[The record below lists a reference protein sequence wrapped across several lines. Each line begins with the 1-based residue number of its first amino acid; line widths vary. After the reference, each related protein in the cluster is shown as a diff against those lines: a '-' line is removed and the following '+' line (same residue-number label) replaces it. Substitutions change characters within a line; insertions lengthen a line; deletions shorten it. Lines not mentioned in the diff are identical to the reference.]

1 LSFVSAD
8 THAEVLVAHRAR
20 PKEKHVN
27 LGTSRSLVTLASIAL
42 AAGVALAAPAGAD
55 DTAGRDVALTA
66 TTDGTNPT
74 LPADLQGFS
83 VESAD
88 FAHGFLTSRLL
99 AQRLDTLGPQGVIRI
114 GGYSMDLVWPA
125 FAQWAG
131 STPPP
136 EAIGGVVDQGDLDKL
151 DQLVDDSG
159 WKVSIG
165 LPLKKVIDPSKIK
178 SPTKDPSPAVTIDQ
192 VVAEVVAAYRTLG
205 DDLVGVEIG
214 NEYDNVT
221 TLTAAEMW
229 TEMKAYKAAID
240 AALPHAGLKVIGPS
254 ANTAV
259 TNTRLDDFMT
269 AVTQDHT
276 VNPEQTLEEISS
288 HLYHG
293 SHCGSS
299 NTTIAQILATSK
311 YQQVQDKL
319 DGIQELGARLQNR
332 IPMTINESNSASC
345 SGQPGVSNAY
355 ATSLWSLDYLMQ
367 AGRSGLARLQ
377 FHTNT
382 AAICG
387 DFKERTSPDY
397 PISYRYYGAFCA
409 ADQAQLDAEQLSAAP
424 LYYGL
429 WAFHQVPVGRYLDLP
444 VSDTDL
450 ATLRAYAVQGRAGKV
465 TLVLINRQD
474 PAAATSGTED
484 VTVQLPGEFV
494 SGSAVTLSSSDPAGL
509 SSLDAAAITLGGA
522 QVDPSGAAT
531 GTPAGEPVQVSGS
544 SATVPVAPGTARI
557 VTLTPE
563 D

>member
-1 LSFVSAD
+1 VALG
-8 THAEVLVAHRAR
+8 LVAGSA
-20 PKEKHVN
+20 
-27 LGTSRSLVTLASIAL
+27 TLA
-42 AAGVALAAPAGAD
+42 VPAGAED
-55 DTAGRDVALTA
+55 GTPSTSVTLTA
-66 TTDGTNPT
+66 SADGTNPK
-74 LPADLQGFS
+74 LPDDLQGFS

-88 FAHGFLTSRLL
+88 FAHGFLTSKLL
-99 AQRLDTLGPQGVIRI
+99 SQRLRTLGPHGVIRI

-125 FAQWAG
+125 FGQWAG

-178 SPTKDPSPAVTIDQ
+178 SPTKDPSPAVTRDQ
-192 VVAEVVAAYRTLG
+192 VVAEVKAAYATLG

-229 TEMKAYKAAID
+229 TEMKKYKEAID

-269 AVTQDHT
+269 AVTGDHT
-276 VNPEQTLEEISS
+276 VNPEQTLAEISS

-319 DGIQELGARLQNR
+319 DGIRELGGRLQHR

-345 SGQPGVSNAY
+345 SGQPGVSDSY

-409 ADQAQLDAEQLSAAP
+409 SDQAQLDAEQLSASP

-444 VSDTDL
+444 VADDDL
-450 ATLRAYAVQGRAGKV
+450 ATLRAYAVQGHGGRV
-465 TLVLINRQD
+465 TLVLINLQD
-474 PAAATSGTED
+474 PAVDTSGAED
-484 VTVQLPGEFV
+484 VTVRLPGEFV
-494 SGSAVTLSSSDPAGL
+494 SGSAVTLASSDGAGL
-509 SSLDAAAITLGGA
+509 SSLDASAITLGGQ
-522 QVDPSGAAT
+522 QVDPSGAVSGART
-531 GTPAGEPVQVSGS
+531 TQPVQVAGS
-544 SATVPVAPGTARI
+544 TASIPVAPGTARV
-557 VTLTPE
+557 VTLIPE